1 MPYEFY
7 KVLHFLGLILTL
19 SGLIGL
25 MASFLITSSELPKKL
40 RVLWMSMHGT
50 GLLII
55 LVSGFGLA
63 ARLGLVGG
71 LPTWVKAKI
80 GVWVVVGLIVVMIR
94 KMKLQIKIWL
104 PLVLALFTLAAYLAV
119 NKIGV

>member
-1 MPYEFY
+1 
-7 KVLHFLGLILTL
+7 
-19 SGLIGL
+19 
-25 MASFLITSSELPKKL
+25 
-40 RVLWMSMHGT
+40 MSMHGT

-63 ARLGLVGG
+63 ARLGLVVG

-80 GVWVVVGLIVVMIR
+80 AVWVVVGFVIIFIR
-94 KMKLQIKIWL
+94 KMKTQIQIWL
-104 PLVLALFTLAAYLAV
+104 PLVLVLFTLAAYLAV

>member
-25 MASFLITSSELPKKL
+25 MASFLTLPSELPRKL

-80 GVWVVVGLIVVMIR
+80 AVWVVVGFIIIFIR
-94 KMKLQIKIWL
+94 KMKTQIQIWL
-104 PLVLALFTLAAYLAV
+104 PLVLVLFTLAAYLAV